1 MFALIAEATGW
12 MEMLQSQFRLFHIFF
27 LNCGTDLIIFLTF
40 GVAPVQ
46 VMLGGYVRLG

>member
-12 MEMLQSQFRLFHIFF
+12 MEMLQSQFRLFHIF

-40 GVAPVQ
+40 GVVPFQ
-46 VMLGGYVRLG
+46 VRLGG